1 MYNVAST
8 TKLSFALR
16 PLCFVARTHRLRASR
31 FFDVNINRAVDT
43 IASEMLELLPS
54 VLSRREIG
62 EPDHDVRPSP
72 VVTAAVGTDPGV
84 GGGAVQLTARVFEE
98 EEPARHGME
107 WSSGPWFCAR
117 LVVVNSAAS
126 PLLARVTIAGLP
138 AFITNASR
146 LFTSAY
152 SRNLTRTQSGDAVL
166 ADMIDGSSANVYQ
179 MVS

>member
-1 MYNVAST
+1 M
-8 TKLSFALR
+8 
-16 PLCFVARTHRLRASR
+16 
-31 FFDVNINRAVDT
+31 NINRAVDT

-62 EPDHDVRPSP
+62 EPGHDVRPSP
-72 VVTAAVGTDPGV
+72 VVTAAVGTDPVV
-84 GGGAVQLTARVFEE
+84 GGAAVQLTARVFEE
-98 EEPARHGME
+98 EEPVRHGME

-138 AFITNASR
+138 PFITNASR

-179 MVS
+179 MVR

>member
-1 MYNVAST
+1 M
-8 TKLSFALR
+8 
-16 PLCFVARTHRLRASR
+16 
-31 FFDVNINRAVDT
+31 DT

-62 EPDHDVRPSP
+62 EPGHDVRPSP
-72 VVTAAVGTDPGV
+72 VVTAAVGTDPVV

-98 EEPARHGME
+98 EEPVRHSTGGT
-107 WSSGPWFCAR
+107 GPWFCAR

-152 SRNLTRTQSGDAVL
+152 SRNLSRAQSGDAVL

-179 MVS
+179 MVR